1 MAKSRKT
8 SVNKNKKLSDNKN
21 KSNPVNQ
28 EYFIKWTPETN
39 ISGLQ
44 FAPDGNI
51 RLFVDK

>member
-8 SVNKNKKLSDNKN
+8 SVNKKKKLSDNKN

-44 FAPDGNI
+44 FAPDGHI
-51 RLFVDK
+51 RLFLDK

>member
-1 MAKSRKT
+1 MAQSKKT
-8 SVNKNKKLSDNKN
+8 SVNKQKKLSDNK
-21 KSNPVNQ
+21 KKTKPLNQ

-51 RLFVDK
+51 RLFLDK

>member
-1 MAKSRKT
+1 MSRSKKT
-8 SVNKNKKLSDNKN
+8 PVNKKKKLPDNKK

-44 FAPDGNI
+44 FAPDGNV
-51 RLFVDK
+51 RLFMDK